1 MTSHYKTF
9 KNKWAYF
16 SVGKE
21 LTKKINFFKNINKI
35 VVLDLDDWSFSRVSS
50 LIRILGPRFQA
61 RVLGFKSQVPPVEF
75 RLSGPEFHL
84 WDGSRVLG
92 LTFWISRK
100 RLAVRI
106 YVLKFHL
113 LSLTNKPLEITLVL
127 LNSIF
132 HALSEILAF
141 L

>member
-21 LTKKINFFKNINKI
+21 LNKKIKIFQNVNKI
-35 VVLDLDDWSFSRVSS
+35 AVLDLDDWSCSRVSS
-50 LIRILGPRFQA
+50 LIRILDPRFQA
-61 RVLGFKSQVPPVEF
+61 RVLGFESQVPPLGF
-75 RLSGPEFHL
+75 RLSGPEFRL

-92 LTFWISRK
+92 LTFWIFRT

-106 YVLKFHL
+106 YVLKFDL
-113 LSLTNKPLEITLVL
+113 LSLTNKPLEINLVL

-132 HALSEILAF
+132 HVLSKILAF
-141 L
+141 R